1 MAIDIAP
8 LPSSFMVTSMIGY
21 LASVLLVYK
30 YSPTWGFA
38 FSLVFI
44 MMFIASVISMTYSS
58 DKESLML
65 GYMKKRKH

>member
-1 MAIDIAP
+1 
-8 LPSSFMVTSMIGY
+8 MIGY